1 MPPPPVAPKRKDVKE
16 IAVVEAKFA
25 YTAQNSDELSFEEG
39 DILYVIQ
46 KDDGGWWKCRSG
58 EKEGLVPANYV
69 GASTQELEN
78 PLHGIVISSNANS
91 LSNHLTPLLFCTIYP
106 HQHLFHFTN
115 THTSEAAKRGNTPFV
130 AELLAAGISVNG
142 LDKAGNSPL
151 HWAARSGKVDCVR
164 LLLAKGPAVNAR
176 NKLGDT
182 PLHNAAW
189 GGHLAVVSL
198 LLQHRDIKADIK
210 NNDGSTPRDLAK
222 TDDVGAMLIQFQSS
236 AYTGGEGDDGDE
248 SD

>member
-1 MPPPPVAPKRKDVKE
+1 MAPPPVAPKRKDVKD

-69 GASTQELEN
+69 GESTQELEN
-78 PLHGIVISSNANS
+78 PLH
-91 LSNHLTPLLFCTIYP
+91 
-106 HQHLFHFTN
+106 
-115 THTSEAAKRGNTPFV
+115 EAAKRGNTSFV
-130 AELLAAGISVNG
+130 SELLSAGISVNG

-151 HWAARSGKVDCVR
+151 HWAARSGKVDCVG

-198 LLQHRDIKADIK
+198 LLQHPDIKADIK

-222 TDDVGAMLIQFQSS
+222 TDDVGALLIQFQSS
-236 AYTGGEGDDGDE
+236 AYAGAEGDDGDE